1 MTILKPKGKQM
12 PEQNKVILK
21 TFFFIILIT
30 TFSFSLSLGWSE
42 TDSYIDKFHNYDYLK
57 SIAADKSSVK
67 VIVMLD
73 VPELKELIYESNKFK
88 TGSIETSHQE
98 RLAADKALQ
107 YTISAVVRFVL
118 LGLEGLS
125 YEINHTFST
134 IPFLALTVSEE
145 ALDNLFYSPE
155 VLFVL
160 EDRFTLL
167 DEVQKSRKNN
177 IADPSLNQSRKI
189 VGAEDAWSSGFTGE
203 GWYVA
208 VLDTGILRTHEMF
221 TGKEIVEQ
229 CYSIENDCPNGKN
242 EMSGPG
248 SASHKYT
255 SYGLD
260 HGSHVTGIAVGNNK
274 KGFSGI
280 AKDSDIIACQIFS
293 GSINYYGAYNS
304 DQAKALEFV
313 YSKRTTYKIA
323 SVNMSIGGGKYS
335 SNCDNAYS
343 PIKTAMKNLRDV
355 GIATVVAT
363 GNNGDCGAID
373 APACISSAIAI
384 GATSKNDSQCSFN
397 NWHDDLQDFFAP
409 GQDILSARG
418 NYNTSYAS
426 WSGTS
431 MATPHVAG
439 AWAIIKQMAPNASV
453 SEIFQALDDTGTMIQ
468 TTCYNSNKSKPRI
481 NIDKAINLFGYSL
494 TISAGI
500 GGTTDPSPGTY
511 SYNTGEKVTI
521 TAVSNENYRFAYWSG
536 DASGANNPITVTMD
550 SNKSIKANF
559 IRQYNLTINTNEGGT
574 TNPPPGTYSY
584 DKGKKVTL
592 TAIAYENYVFSNWSG
607 AVSRTNNPTTITM
620 NMNKSMT
627 ATFRPINPP
636 ANFSGSKSTNRNLF
650 QIEYVNTLNWNSNP
664 SNQGINITKY
674 RIYLIEGGS
683 STQLVEVDNN
693 TFTYLHRQAGKDPQE
708 YAIVCVLNDGSI
720 GFASL
725 ISVQ

>member
-1 MTILKPKGKQM
+1 M
-12 PEQNKVILK
+12 
-21 TFFFIILIT
+21 
-30 TFSFSLSLGWSE
+30 
-42 TDSYIDKFHNYDYLK
+42 
-57 SIAADKSSVK
+57 
-67 VIVMLD
+67 
-73 VPELKELIYESNKFK
+73 
-88 TGSIETSHQE
+88 TGSIETSLHQE

-107 YTISAVVRFVL
+107 YTISAVTRYVL
-118 LGLEGLS
+118 LELEGFS
-125 YEINHTFST
+125 YEVNHTFST

-167 DEVQKSRKNN
+167 NEVQKVRKDN
-177 IADPSLNQSRKI
+177 IAVPNLNQSRKI
-189 VGAEDAWSSGFTGE
+189 VGAEGAWSSGFTGE

-229 CYSIENDCPNGKN
+229 CYSVLKDCPNGKN

-255 SYGLD
+255 SFGYD
-260 HGSHVTGIAVGNNK
+260 HGSHVTGIATGNNK

-280 AKDSDIIACQIFS
+280 AKDADIIACQIFS
-293 GSINYYGAYNS
+293 GPIHDYGAYDS
-304 DQAKALEFV
+304 DQTKALEFV
-313 YSKRTTYKIA
+313 YLKRTTYKIA
-323 SVNMSIGGGKYS
+323 SVNMSIGGGRYS
-335 SNCDNAYS
+335 SNCDNLYS

-384 GATSKNDSQCSFN
+384 GATTENDNECTFN
-397 NWHDDLQDFFAP
+397 NWHDDLLDFFAP
-409 GQDILSARG
+409 GQDIRSARG

-426 WSGTS
+426 WNGTS

-439 AWAIIKQMAPNASV
+439 AWAIIKQVIPNASV
-453 SEIFQALDDTGTMIQ
+453 SEIYQALAETGTMIQ
-468 TTCYNSNKSKPRI
+468 SKCYNSNVSKPRI
-481 NIDKAINLFGYSL
+481 NIDKAINLLGYSL
-494 TISAGI
+494 TISAGM

-511 SYNTGEKVTI
+511 SYDKGKKVTI
-521 TAVSNENYRFAYWSG
+521 TAISNENYGFAYWSG
-536 DASGANNPITVTMD
+536 DASGTNNPITITMD

-559 IRQYNLTINTNEGGT
+559 IRQYDLTINASTGGT
-574 TNPPPGTYSY
+574 TNPSPGTYSY

-592 TAIAYENYVFSNWSG
+592 TAISDENYVFSHWSG

-620 NMNKSMT
+620 NMDKSIT

-636 ANFSGSKSTNRNLF
+636 ADFSGTKSTNRNLF
-650 QIEYVNTLNWNSNP
+650 QIEYVNTLNWKTNP
-664 SNQGINITKY
+664 YNQGINIAKY
-674 RIYLIEGGS
+674 RIYLIDGGS

-693 TFTYLHRQAGKDPQE
+693 TFTYLHRRAGKDPQK
-708 YAIVCVLNDGSI
+708 YAIVCVLNNGRI
-720 GFASL
+720 GFASI